1 MATTDE
7 PSALTDEQQES
18 LLRQLE
24 FYFCDMSFPFDDF
37 LKGQAAEDGSIAAS
51 VIAGSPRIVT
61 LAPGLDA
68 AAREALLLSLA
79 ARSDSVVVAASGAHF
94 KRRYPLPTEDPAAA
108 HSVYIAGMPKDADE
122 AKVTAM
128 LTEAKQAHTYVPIV
142 AVRRL
147 RDLQKSRAFTGHVF
161 VQVRVRVRVRLRLRV
176 S

>member
-1 MATTDE
+1 MAE
-7 PSALTDEQQES
+7 LTDEQQES

-79 ARSDSVVVAASGAHF
+79 ARFDSVSLSFFPPVQDDAVISIWGIATAAQ
-94 KRRYPLPTEDPAAA
+94 RWPETERCAT
-108 HSVYIAGMPKDADE
+108 VYE
-122 AKVTAM
+122 
-128 LTEAKQAHTYVPIV
+128 
-142 AVRRL
+142 R
-147 RDLQKSRAFTGHVF
+147 
-161 VQVRVRVRVRLRLRV
+161 
-176 S
+176 